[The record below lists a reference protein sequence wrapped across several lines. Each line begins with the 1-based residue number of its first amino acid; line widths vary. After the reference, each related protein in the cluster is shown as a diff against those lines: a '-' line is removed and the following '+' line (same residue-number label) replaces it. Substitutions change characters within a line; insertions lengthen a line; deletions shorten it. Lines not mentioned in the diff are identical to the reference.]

1 MRVMMISKACLV
13 GAYQRKLEEIALY
26 QDVELVVFVPPE
38 WQDPH
43 GGTLRLERTF
53 VRGYTLKTLPL
64 AFNGNF
70 HLHFYPRLGRELDQF
85 RPDVVHIDEEPYNL
99 ATFHAALLARH
110 RGARSL
116 FFTWQNHHRRYPPPF
131 NWVERCVYRWSAYG
145 LAGNQEAVQ
154 VLRAKGYTGPL
165 KVIPQ
170 FGVDPELFQPRR
182 GARDAGCGLSIGYVG
197 RLVEEKGVDLLL
209 KAAAGLSGLW
219 RLYILGSGPQREALE
234 RLARE
239 LGIAGQVVFDAPIP
253 STQMAAYYAGLD
265 VLVLPSRTRP
275 NWKEQFG
282 RVLVEAMACGVPVI
296 GSSCGEIPNVIG
308 QAGLVFPE
316 DDVLALRE
324 HLARLQRDEAVWS
337 ELSQRGRQ
345 RVLQHYTQARI
356 AAETVEVYR
365 EIQAEPSPL

>member
-1 MRVMMISKACLV
+1 MRVMMVSKACLV
-13 GAYQRKLEEIALY
+13 GAYQRKLEEIATY
-26 QDVELVVFVPPE
+26 IDVELAVFVPPE
-38 WQDPH
+38 WREPR
-43 GGTLRLERTF
+43 GGTLRLERTY
-53 VRGYTLKTLPL
+53 VRGYTLKTLPM

-70 HLHFYPRLGRELDQF
+70 HLHFYPRLGRELALF
-85 RPDVVHIDEEPYNL
+85 RPDIVHIDEEPYNL
-99 ATFHAALLARH
+99 ATFHATLLAR
-110 RGARSL
+110 RGRARPL
-116 FFTWQNHHRRYPPPF
+116 FFTWQNHLRHYPPPF
-131 NWVERCVYRWSAYG
+131 TWMERCVYRWSAYG
-145 LAGNQEAVQ
+145 LAGNQDAAQ

-170 FGVDPELFQPRR
+170 FGVDPELFQPRH
-182 GARDAGCGLSIGYVG
+182 GARDAGRGLSIGYVG

-209 KAAAGLSGLW
+209 RAVAGLSGLW

-239 LGIAGQVVFDAPIP
+239 LGIAGQVIFDAPIP

-296 GSSCGEIPNVIG
+296 GSSSGEIPSVIG

-316 DDVLALRE
+316 DDVSALCE
-324 HLARLQRDEAVWS
+324 HLACLQRDEALWV
-337 ELSQRGRQ
+337 ELAQRGRQ

-365 EIQAEPSPL
+365 ELAGVTA